1 MTEPADGA
9 ASSPLLRVVV
19 SVGSLPDALAFYRD
33 VIGLPVVRSS
43 EQFGFLATAEGV
55 EVLLHQRPTTPS
67 DAAVALTF
75 GVTQVDAAVEL
86 WRGRG
91 GVVIDSPETQPW
103 GERMAVVRD
112 ADGHVV
118 CLVQR

>member
-1 MTEPADGA
+1 MTA
-9 ASSPLLRVVV
+9 AAPLLRVIV
-19 SVGSLPDALAFYRD
+19 SVGSLADGLRFYRD
-33 VIGLPVVRSS
+33 VVGLPVVRSS
-43 EQFGFLATAEGV
+43 ERFGWLATEEGV
-55 EVLLHQRPTTPS
+55 EVLLHQRPATPS

-75 GVTQVDAAVEL
+75 GVADVDAAVAD
-86 WRGRG
+86 WSAQG
-91 GVVIDSPETQPW
+91 GAVIDPPETQPW

>member
-1 MTEPADGA
+1 VTGDPAGA
-9 ASSPLLRVVV
+9 PPLLRVIV
-19 SVGSLPDALAFYRD
+19 SVGSLPDALRFYRD
-33 VIGLPVVRSS
+33 VVGLPVVRSS
-43 EQFGFLATAEGV
+43 ERFGWLSTGEGV
-55 EVLLHQRPTTPS
+55 EVLLHERPATPS

-75 GVTQVDAAVEL
+75 GVPDVDDAVVRWTAE
-86 WRGRG
+86 G
-91 GVVIDSPETQPW
+91 GAVIDRPETQPW

>member
-1 MTEPADGA
+1 
-9 ASSPLLRVVV
+9 VVV
-19 SVGSLPDALAFYRD
+19 SVGSLADGLRFYRD
-33 VIGLPVVRSS
+33 VVGLPVVRSS
-43 EQFGFLATAEGV
+43 ERFGWLATEDGV
-55 EVLLHQRPTTPS
+55 EVLLHERTATPS

-75 GVTQVDAAVEL
+75 AVAELDAAVAR
-86 WRGRG
+86 WSAQG
-91 GVVIDSPETQPW
+91 GAVIDPPETQPW